1 MHSTKTQKGFTL
13 IELMI
18 VVAIVGILA
27 AVAIPAYSD
36 YTTRAKITEA
46 LSLTANGKSIVAENV
61 LAGTTAGTGF
71 PTLSSASG
79 PYGSNDIVAS
89 MTYDAANSRIAVG
102 VDIDGGTTADF
113 TIYQTHSS
121 DDAGINWDC
130 SISSS
135 DYAGLV
141 PASCR

>member
-1 MHSTKTQKGFTL
+1 MRQVQKGFTL

-36 YTTRAKITEA
+36 YTTRAKVTEA
-46 LSLTANGKSIVAENV
+46 LSLTANGKAVVAENV
-61 LAGTTAGTGF
+61 LAGETAGTGF

-79 PYGSNDIVAS
+79 PYGSNGIVAS
-89 MTYDAANSRIAVG
+89 VTYDGTNDRIAVG
-102 VDIDGGTTADF
+102 VDIGGGTTADF
-113 TIYQTHSS
+113 TIYQTHTA
-121 DDAGINWDC
+121 DGAGINWAC
-130 SISSS
+130 TISDS